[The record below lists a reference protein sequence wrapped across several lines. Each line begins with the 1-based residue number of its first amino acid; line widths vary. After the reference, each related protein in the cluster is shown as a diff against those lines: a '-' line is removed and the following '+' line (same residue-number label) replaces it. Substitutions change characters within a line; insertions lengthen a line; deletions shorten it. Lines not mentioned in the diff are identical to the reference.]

1 MLRIIIKTRGQSAI
15 EYTTILIVVI
25 GALLASSNY
34 FKRGIQ
40 GRWKTSVDQLGD
52 QYDPR
57 TANGSIVHRLLSN
70 TETTLISI
78 STPLGL
84 QTTRI
89 DNTNSL
95 ELRQGSIAV
104 GAY

>member
-1 MLRIIIKTRGQSAI
+1 MLKKLKKGQSAI
-15 EYTTILIVVI
+15 EYSVLLII
-25 GALLASSNY
+25 IMGALLASSNY

-40 GRWKTSVDQLGD
+40 GRWKDSVDELAD

-57 TANGSIVHRLLSN
+57 TANTSVLHTLLSN
-70 TETTLISI
+70 TETTLFSI
-78 STPLGL
+78 DTPLGL

-89 DNTNSL
+89 DSTNSL
-95 ELRQGSIAV
+95 DLRRGSIAV

>member
-1 MLRIIIKTRGQSAI
+1 MLRRKNKGQSAI
-15 EYTTILIVVI
+15 EYSAILIVVM

-40 GRWKTSVDQLGD
+40 GRWKSSVDELGD

-57 TANGSIVHRLLSN
+57 TANTSVLHTLLSN
-70 TETTLISI
+70 TETSLYSI
-78 STPLGL
+78 DTPLGL

-95 ELRQGSIAV
+95 ELRRGSITV

>member
-1 MLRIIIKTRGQSAI
+1 MLRRKNKGQSAI
-15 EYTTILIVVI
+15 EYSVILIVVM

-40 GRWKTSVDQLGD
+40 GRWKSSVDELGD

-57 TANGSIVHRLLSN
+57 TANTSVVHSLLSN
-70 TETTLISI
+70 TETSLFSI
-78 STPLGL
+78 DTPLGL

-89 DNTNSL
+89 DLTNSL
-95 ELRQGSIAV
+95 ELRRGSIAV

>member
-1 MLRIIIKTRGQSAI
+1 MLRRMNKGQSAI
-15 EYTTILIVVI
+15 EYSTLLIVI
-25 GALLASSNY
+25 MGALLASSNY

-40 GRWKTSVDQLGD
+40 GRWKSSVDELGD

-57 TANGSIVHRLLSN
+57 TSNTSVLHTLLSN
-70 TETTLISI
+70 TETSLFSI
-78 STPLGL
+78 DTPLGL

-89 DNTNSL
+89 DSTNSL
-95 ELRQGSIAV
+95 DLRRGSIAV